1 MSGRIKLLQEDTLVQ
16 SSHHPALP
24 YEYDIPGKFD
34 TRCGTY
40 GLDDFQLPH
49 PECPDRFVCDVPEDN
64 GGLANFSSC
73 IEAMNCHMLVGMTTN
88 SESES
93 PTALFIHQMVPHHQ
107 NAVNMAKALLKTGK
121 VVCDDLTNETDGCTM
136 ETILRDI
143 VNSQN
148 YQVQVMYGIV
158 EALGYPKE
166 DDCQVLIGS
175 NDTSDNV
182 STTAPTGPTFS
193 TSNAKQS
200 MIGILTIV
208 FATLLLA

>member
-1 MSGRIKLLQEDTLVQ
+1 
-16 SSHHPALP
+16 
-24 YEYDIPGKFD
+24 
-34 TRCGTY
+34 
-40 GLDDFQLPH
+40 
-49 PECPDRFVCDVPEDN
+49 
-64 GGLANFSSC
+64 
-73 IEAMNCHMLVGMTTN
+73 MLVGMTTN

-93 PTALFIHQMVPHHQ
+93 ATALFVHQMVPHHQ

-182 STTAPTGPTFS
+182 STTAPIGPTFS

-208 FATLLLA
+208 FATLFLA

>member
-16 SSHHPALP
+16 SNHHPALP
-24 YEYDIPGKFD
+24 YEYDIPGNFD
-34 TRCGTY
+34 TQCGTY

-64 GGLANFSSC
+64 RGLANFSSC

-107 NAVNMAKALLKTGK
+107 NAVNMAKALLKSGK
-121 VVCDDLTNETDGCTM
+121 VVCDDLTDETDECTM

-193 TSNAKQS
+193 ASNAKQS
-200 MIGILTIV
+200 MIGILTIA
-208 FATLLLA
+208 FASLFLA